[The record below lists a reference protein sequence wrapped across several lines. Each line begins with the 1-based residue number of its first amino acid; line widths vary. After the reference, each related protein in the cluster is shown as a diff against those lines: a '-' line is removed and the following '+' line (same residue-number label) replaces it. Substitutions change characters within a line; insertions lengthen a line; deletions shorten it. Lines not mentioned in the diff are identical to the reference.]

1 MKRRA
6 SRRAINQGARFGD
19 EVGLA
24 RIGLGMSKRTAARR
38 AGIAWATWEAAERGK
53 PDTTLTTLCAMGE
66 AVGLDLVLNAYP
78 GRSPSLRDT
87 GQLEHAMAIVAA
99 ANGAWESVL
108 EVSVGPHGRS
118 IDLVLFGPTEILA
131 IEIER
136 LFLDYQAQY
145 RRADEKRQL
154 LAADHRRPVRL
165 VMLIEDTRRNRGAL
179 APHLDLIGRSLP
191 AGSREVLAAIRSG
204 QPLGRD
210 GLLWRRRPARGS

>member
-6 SRRAINQGARFGD
+6 SRRAVNQAGRWGD
-19 EVGLA
+19 EVHLA

-38 AGIAWATWEAAERGK
+38 AGIAWATWDAAERGN
-53 PDTTLTTLCAMGE
+53 PGTTLATLTSMGE

-87 GQLEHAMAIVAA
+87 GQLEHAQAIVATAHGSWQA
-99 ANGAWESVL
+99 AL
-108 EVSVGPHGRS
+108 ELSVGPHGRA

-136 LFLDYQAQY
+136 LALDYQAQY

-154 LAADHRRPVRL
+154 LAAEHRRPVRL
-165 VMLIEDTRRNRGAL
+165 VMLIEDTRRNRDAM
-179 APHLDLIGRSLP
+179 APHLDLVGRSL
-191 AGSREVLAAIRSG
+191 AGGTREVLAAIRNG
-204 QPLGRD
+204 EPLGRD
-210 GLLWRRRPARGS
+210 GLLWRRRPGRTA